1 MVYVVAWVWE
11 SGEWARIALENRLRP
26 FSSARCPIQN
36 LFQGVIQVNRFR
48 PAMFLVFTSILIAL
62 VFFGAQLK
70 VPTAFAFPGGAGS
83 FNPAAPT
90 TNVCT
95 PCHSGT
101 TPSGGGVVV
110 NFPSGMT
117 SYTPGGPAI
126 PMSVTVTDPTLTEW
140 GFQLNARLATNLAT
154 QEGIFTAGATSNL
167 NSGAV
172 EGSGTSSSTF
182 TFNWTPPATAA
193 GTVNFYASG
202 IALPHSTNNN
212 GIYTSTSMLTPAAA
226 ATPDYS
232 LSALPTSL
240 TLIQGSSGPSTI
252 TVAPVNGFTGS
263 VGLSASGVPS
273 GVTAT
278 FSPTSTT
285 GTSTLTLAASS
296 TATTGTSTVTITG
309 ASGILSHTTTVSL
322 TVNAP
327 AMPDFRLSAMPSS
340 LAVTKGASGSSTI
353 TVAALNG
360 FTGSVGLSA
369 SGVPSG
375 VTATFSPISTTGTST
390 LTLAASSTA
399 TTGNSLVTVMG
410 ASGSLIHTTTITLT
424 VNSAAGTSTLTISPS
439 SLTFSYQSGG
449 STSGS
454 QSLRITHSGGRVSY
468 SISTSGGPWLTAS
481 PTTGR
486 TPGTITVSVN
496 ASGMSSGNYSG
507 TLTAQW
513 VSRLGVP
520 TGNPPAPVDPGL
532 VLSKNATAP
541 AGSIAGA
548 YIRNVTGSLTELGF
562 DYREGGQCTTSSP

>member
-1 MVYVVAWVWE
+1 MAYVVDWVWE
-11 SGEWARIALENRLRP
+11 SGEWARGALENRLRP
-26 FSSARCPIQN
+26 FRSARCAIKN

-101 TPSGGGVVV
+101 TPTGGGVVI

-154 QEGIFTAGATSNL
+154 QEGAFTADSTTNL

-182 TFNWTPPATAA
+182 TFTWTPPATAA

-202 IALPHSTNNN
+202 IALPHSTSSN
-212 GIYTSTSMLTPAAA
+212 GIYTKLSTLSPAATA
-226 ATPDYS
+226 DFGLT
-232 LSALPTSL
+232 ALPSSL
-240 TLIQGSSGPSTI
+240 TVAQGASGTSTI
-252 TVAPVNGFTGS
+252 TVAALSGFTGS
-263 VGLSASGVPS
+263 VGLSVSGMPS

-296 TATTGTSTVTITG
+296 TATIGTSTVTITG
-309 ASGILSHTTTVSL
+309 TSGTLSHTTMVSL
-322 TVNAP
+322 TVNAAP
-327 AMPDFRLSAMPSS
+327 NFSLSALPSS
-340 LAVTKGASGSSTI
+340 LTVTQGASGTSTI

-360 FTGSVGLSA
+360 FTGSVGLAA
-369 SGVPSG
+369 SGMPSG
-375 VTATFSPISTTGTST
+375 VTATFSPTSTTGAST
-390 LTLAASSTA
+390 LTLAAGSTA
-399 TTGNSLVTVMG
+399 TPRTSTVTITGTSGTLSHTTTVSLTVNAPAPAPNFGLSALPSSLTMTQG
-410 ASGSLIHTTTITLT
+410 ASGS
-424 VNSAAGTSTLTISPS
+424 S
-439 SLTFSYQSGG
+439 
-449 STSGS
+449 
-454 QSLRITHSGGRVSY
+454 
-468 SISTSGGPWLTAS
+468 
-481 PTTGR
+481 
-486 TPGTITVSVN
+486 TITV
-496 ASGMSSGNYSG
+496 
-507 TLTAQW
+507 
-513 VSRLGVP
+513 
-520 TGNPPAPVDPGL
+520 APLNGF
-532 VLSKNATAP
+532 
-541 AGSIAGA
+541 
-548 YIRNVTGSLTELGF
+548 TGSVGLAA
-562 DYREGGQCTTSSP
+562 

>member
-1 MVYVVAWVWE
+1 MVYVVALVWE
-11 SGEWARIALENRLRP
+11 SGERARGALEDRLRP
-26 FSSARCPIQN
+26 FSSGRCPIQN
-36 LFQGVIQVNRFR
+36 LFQGVIQVDRFR

-154 QEGIFTAGATSNL
+154 QEGAFTAGATSNL

-182 TFNWTPPATAA
+182 TFNWTPPATAV

-278 FSPTSTT
+278 FSPTNTTGTSTLT
-285 GTSTLTLAASS
+285 LAASSTATAGTSTVTITGASGTLSHTTTVSLTVNAPAPAPNFSLSAMPSSLTVTQGASGTSTVTVAPLSGFTASVALSASGVPSGVTATFSPTSTMGTSTLTLAASS

-340 LAVTKGASGSSTI
+340 LAVTQGASGSSTI

-375 VTATFSPISTTGTST
+375 VTATFSPTSTTGTST

-399 TTGNSLVTVMG
+399 TTGNSLVTVTG

-454 QSLRITHSGGRVSY
+454 Q
-468 SISTSGGPWLTAS
+468 
-481 PTTGR
+481 
-486 TPGTITVSVN
+486 
-496 ASGMSSGNYSG
+496 
-507 TLTAQW
+507 
-513 VSRLGVP
+513 
-520 TGNPPAPVDPGL
+520 
-532 VLSKNATAP
+532 
-541 AGSIAGA
+541 
-548 YIRNVTGSLTELGF
+548 
-562 DYREGGQCTTSSP
+562 